1 MNKTLTKSRRR
12 NSGSEMTKL
21 SAARRTAAS
30 ANGPLDVDLLRKLD
44 AWWRAA
50 NYLSVGQTYLYD
62 NPLLRK
68 PLKKEHVK
76 PRLVGHWGTTPGL
89 NFIYVH
95 LNRVIKERDLNM
107 IYLIGPGH
115 GGPGLVA
122 NTYLE
127 GTYSETYPNVSQD
140 EEGMKKLFK
149 QFSFPGGIPSH
160 VAPETPGS
168 IHEGGELG
176 YALSHAYGAAFD
188 NPDLIVA
195 AVVGDG
201 EAETGPL
208 ATSWHSN
215 KFLNPATDGAVLPI
229 LHLNGYKIANP
240 CVLARIPHDELEA
253 LFQGYGYTPI
263 FVEGREPMKM
273 HQLMAA
279 ALDEALDQIRR
290 IWKAA
295 REKGVTERPRWP
307 MIVLRSPKGWTCPKE
322 IDGKRAEDSWRSH
335 QVPMGEM
342 HEKPGHIK
350 ILEQWMRSY
359 RPEELFDKNGRFKPE
374 LAALAPRRERLMSTN
389 PHANGGLLLRDLR
402 MPDFRK
408 YAVEVKNPGA
418 TEAEATRVMGKFLR
432 DVMKLNLESKNFR
445 LFSPDEN
452 NSNRWQD
459 ALEVTNRAWMAERL
473 DYDDHLAPD
482 GRVMEMLSE
491 HQCQGWLEG
500 YLLTGRHGFFSCY
513 EAFIHI
519 IDSMFNQHAKWLK
532 VCNHIPWRRP
542 IASLNYLL
550 SSHVWRQDHNGFSH
564 QDPGFIDHVVNKK
577 AEVVRVYLPPDA
589 NCLLSVTDHCLRSRN
604 YVNVVVAGK
613 QPAPV
618 WLTMDEAVKH
628 CTAGVGIWE
637 WASNDRGGEPDVVM
651 ACCGDVPTLETLAA
665 VDLLRQHMPELKV
678 RVINVVNLMK
688 LQPPSEHPHGLS
700 DHDFDTLFTK
710 DKPIVFAFHGYPWL
724 IHRLTYR
731 RTNHKNLHVRGYK
744 EEGTTTTPFDMC
756 VLNEIDRFHLVQDVI
771 DRLPQLG
778 SKAAYAKQ
786 AIRNAL
792 IEHRHYII
800 ERGEDHPFV
809 LGWRWG
815 EKARVAARSS
825 TEGDNV

>member
-1 MNKTLTKSRRR
+1 MIKKENVMP
-12 NSGSEMTKL
+12 EKL
-21 SAARRTAAS
+21 SKQQLKS
-30 ANGPLDVDLLRKLD
+30 MD
-44 AWWRAA
+44 AYWRAA
-50 NYLSVGQTYLYD
+50 NYLSVGQIYLYD

-68 PLKKEHVK
+68 PLSKEHIK
-76 PRLVGHWGTTPGL
+76 PRLLGHWGTTPGL

-95 LNRVIKERDLNM
+95 LNRVINAYDLDM
-107 IYLIGPGH
+107 IYITGPGH

-122 NTYLE
+122 NAYLE
-127 GTYSETYPNVSQD
+127 GTYSEIYPNISQD
-140 EEGMKKLFK
+140 EAGLKKLFK

-195 AVVGDG
+195 CVVGDG

-240 CVLARIPHDELEA
+240 TVLARISHQELEQ
-253 LFQGYGYTPI
+253 LFRGYGYTPY
-263 FVEGREPMKM
+263 FVEGDEPEKM

-279 ALDEALDQIRR
+279 TLDRVISEIKQIQTEAKTQLR
-290 IWKAA
+290 
-295 REKGVTERPRWP
+295 KGKSRGVERPRWP
-307 MIVLRSPKGWTCPKE
+307 MIVLRTPKGWTCPKE
-322 IDGKRAEDSWRSH
+322 IDGKKTEDHWRSH

-342 HEKPGHIK
+342 HENPKHVK
-350 ILEQWMRSY
+350 ILEKWMKSY
-359 RPEELFDKNGRFKPE
+359 RPDELFDRNGRFKAE
-374 LAALAPRRERLMSTN
+374 VAALAPKGDRRMSAN
-389 PHANGGLLLRDLR
+389 PHTNGGLLLKDLR
-402 MPDFRK
+402 LPDFRD
-408 YAVEVKNPGA
+408 YAVDVWSPGGVD
-418 TEAEATRVMGKFLR
+418 AEATRVMGRFLR
-432 DVMKLNLESKNFR
+432 DVVKLNCDSRNFR

-459 ALEVTNRAWMAERL
+459 VLEVTNRAWVAERF
-473 DYDDHLAPD
+473 DHDDKLAAD

-532 VCNHIPWRRP
+532 VCNDITWRRP

-564 QDPGFIDHVVNKK
+564 QDPGFIDHVVDKK

-604 YVNVVVAGK
+604 YVNVIIAGK
-613 QPAPV
+613 QPAPQ
-618 WLTMDEAVKH
+618 WLNMDQAVKH
-628 CTAGVGIWE
+628 CTAGIGIWE

-651 ACCGDVPTLETLAA
+651 ACCGDVPTLETLA
-665 VDLLRQHMPELKV
+665 VDLMRRHTPELKI
-678 RVINVVNLMK
+678 RVINIVDLMT
-688 LQPPSEHPHGLS
+688 LQPSSEHPHGLS
-700 DHDFDTLFTK
+700 DKDFDALFTR
-710 DKPIVFAFHGYPWL
+710 DKPIIFAFHGYPWL

-731 RTNHKNLHVRGYK
+731 RTNHENLHVHGYQ

-756 VLNEIDRFHLVQDVI
+756 VLNDLDRFHLVGDVI
-771 DRLPQLG
+771 DRVPQLG
-778 SKAAYAKQ
+778 ARAAYAKQ
-786 AIRNAL
+786 AIRDAL
-792 IEHRHYII
+792 IDHKEYIYEH
-800 ERGEDHPFV
+800 GEDAPQIS
-809 LGWRWG
+809 GWKWG
-815 EKARVAARSS
+815 ERRPAARPATS
-825 TEGDNV
+825 TESDNV